1 MVFKRWKPLSS
12 KHNQPLLPPKRIA
25 CFGHRFDLY
34 LAWRDSHKHKAARSV
49 YVAAPSDMEGYEF
62 DEHVFLHGFDW
73 ITPQRVRAYRL
84 TPTKPGPYING
95 WYWAVTSSDVN
106 DHVCRRCGRLP
117 DLHPEMGGPIN
128 HPYINSSGRV
138 LKYENGIWFEGGQPI
153 IRQPVYFLLLNDED
167 LARLVAKR
175 LDP

>member
-1 MVFKRWKPLSS
+1 
-12 KHNQPLLPPKRIA
+12 
-25 CFGHRFDLY
+25 
-34 LAWRDSHKHKAARSV
+34 
-49 YVAAPSDMEGYEF
+49 
-62 DEHVFLHGFDW
+62 
-73 ITPQRVRAYRL
+73 
-84 TPTKPGPYING
+84 
-95 WYWAVTSSDVN
+95 
-106 DHVCRRCGRLP
+106 
-117 DLHPEMGGPIN
+117 MGGPIN